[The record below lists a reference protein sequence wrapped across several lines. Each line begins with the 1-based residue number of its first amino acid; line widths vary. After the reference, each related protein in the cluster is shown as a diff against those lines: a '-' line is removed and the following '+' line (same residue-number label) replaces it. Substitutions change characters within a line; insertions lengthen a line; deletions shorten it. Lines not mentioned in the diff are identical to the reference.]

1 MTSPLC
7 VATGGWCRRVFH
19 YRPPTPM
26 YRNSPPLCTIVLQ
39 IPSLM
44 PLKMRKVQQNVYAL
58 TEVVRDRLGDARF
71 LPFLDYLFSQ
81 FTAEESREIEAARGK
96 STLLLERRFNP
107 PRFNMGA
114 ELDAKVIEMNI
125 TINDK
130 RERFE
135 LSQQEFFERL
145 TATCGNESII
155 PIERLRQ
162 RVDDLAESV

>member
-1 MTSPLC
+1 
-7 VATGGWCRRVFH
+7 
-19 YRPPTPM
+19 
-26 YRNSPPLCTIVLQ
+26 
-39 IPSLM
+39 
-44 PLKMRKVQQNVYAL
+44 
-58 TEVVRDRLGDARF
+58 
-71 LPFLDYLFSQ
+71 
-81 FTAEESREIEAARGK
+81 
-96 STLLLERRFNP
+96 
-107 PRFNMGA
+107 
-114 ELDAKVIEMNI
+114 MNI